1 MKKVFLVS
9 IAAAC
14 ILNAGT
20 LDGIAL
26 KVNGNVITMY
36 EIVKLSEE
44 KKISRQEAVELLI
57 EKRLQDAELAK
68 QDIAVDD
75 FEADKRIE
83 QIAASNNMSL
93 SQFKDALAKRGIDF
107 GAYKNEVKSKMAKER
122 LYQKITYKKYAPVDE
137 KDLRLYFEN
146 NKKDFSMPAKIDVIQ
161 YSSKDQA
168 ALLSMI
174 KSPLVASKN
183 ISKEELTIDTKKLD
197 SGLAYVLKN
206 TKDGSFTSIMP
217 TKDQF
222 VTLYVKDKKDFEIP
236 EFESVRNEVMNK
248 MAAAKEEDAI
258 REYFEKLKASA
269 KIKVLRLPN

>member
-217 TKDQF
+217 AKDQF